1 MATKNIETIARET
14 LIIELVKFAEDHGW
28 ACERVHDF
36 GTVAIEIPVG
46 EKDAR
51 WLTVKAVAP
60 KLVDK
65 DGTEL
70 WCLDDEVVA
79 FEDRIKKEKEKE
91 EVKAKKELE
100 SKARQA
106 KAKAKAEELARKKA
120 ERASTG
126 ED

>member
-46 EKDAR
+46 EKEAR
-51 WLTVKAVAP
+51 WMVVKGVAP
-60 KLVDK
+60 KLKDK
-65 DGTEL
+65 DGNEL
-70 WCLDDEVVA
+70 WDLDSEILL
-79 FEDRIKKEKEKE
+79 FEDRVKKEQEKE
-91 EVKAKKELE
+91 EAKAKKELE

-120 ERASTG
+120 ERVSTG
-126 ED
+126 VN

>member
-46 EKDAR
+46 EKDSR

-70 WCLDDEVVA
+70 WCLDNEIVA
-79 FEDRIKKEKEKE
+79 FEDRVKREKEKE
-91 EVKAKKELE
+91 VAKVEREKASQERKAKAEKAKKE
-100 SKARQA
+100 
-106 KAKAKAEELARKKA
+106 KAEKA
-120 ERASTG
+120 EKEKEASA
-126 ED
+126 D

>member
-46 EKDAR
+46 EKEAR
-51 WLTVKAVAP
+51 WLVVKSVAP
-60 KLVDK
+60 KLKDK
-65 DGTEL
+65 DGNEL
-70 WCLDDEVVA
+70 WCLDNEVVA
-79 FEDRIKKEKEKE
+79 FEDRVKREKEKE
-91 EVKAKKELE
+91 VAKAERE
-100 SKARQA
+100 KASQERKA

-120 ERASTG
+120 ERVSTG
-126 ED
+126 VN

>member
-14 LIIELVKFAEDHGW
+14 LITELVKFAEDHGW

-46 EKDAR
+46 EKEAR

-70 WCLDDEVVA
+70 WCLDDEIVA
-79 FEDRIKKEKEKE
+79 FEDRVKKEREKE

-120 ERASTG
+120 ERVSTG

>member
-60 KLVDK
+60 KLKDK
-65 DGTEL
+65 DGNEL
-70 WCLDDEVVA
+70 WDLDDEVVA
-79 FEDRIKKEKEKE
+79 FEDRVKKEQEKE
-91 EVKAKKELE
+91 ETKAKKELE

-120 ERASTG
+120 ERVSTG
-126 ED
+126 VN

>member
-46 EKDAR
+46 EKEAR
-51 WLTVKAVAP
+51 WMVVKGVAP
-60 KLVDK
+60 KLKDK
-65 DGTEL
+65 DGNEL

-79 FEDRIKKEKEKE
+79 FEDRVKKEKEKE
-91 EVKAKKELE
+91 EAKVKKELE

-120 ERASTG
+120 ERVSTG
-126 ED
+126 VN

>member
-46 EKDAR
+46 EKEAR
-51 WLTVKAVAP
+51 WLVVKSVAP
-60 KLVDK
+60 KLKDK
-65 DGTEL
+65 DGNEL
-70 WCLDDEVVA
+70 WDLDSEILL
-79 FEDRIKKEKEKE
+79 FEDRVKKEQEKE
-91 EVKAKKELE
+91 EAKAKKELE